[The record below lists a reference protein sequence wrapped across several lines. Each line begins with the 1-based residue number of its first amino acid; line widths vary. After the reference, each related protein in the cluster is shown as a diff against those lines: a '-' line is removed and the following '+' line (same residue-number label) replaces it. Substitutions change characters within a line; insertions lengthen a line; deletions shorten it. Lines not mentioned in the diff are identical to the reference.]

1 MWRKVYQRSRG
12 GARLIQVFYNL
23 HKRILLYGTTKN
35 LLGQHAYALDQQ
47 TRKIRCLIMP
57 EDKFKAVWNMII
69 VILLMYTAIFVPFR
83 IAFVQTDSSS
93 IVVFEQIVDIIFGID
108 ILVNFL
114 SATEDTE
121 SNTLIYK
128 HKDIAKKYIKSW
140 FILDLVACF
149 PF

>member
-1 MWRKVYQRSRG
+1 
-12 GARLIQVFYNL
+12 
-23 HKRILLYGTTKN
+23 
-35 LLGQHAYALDQQ
+35 
-47 TRKIRCLIMP
+47 MP